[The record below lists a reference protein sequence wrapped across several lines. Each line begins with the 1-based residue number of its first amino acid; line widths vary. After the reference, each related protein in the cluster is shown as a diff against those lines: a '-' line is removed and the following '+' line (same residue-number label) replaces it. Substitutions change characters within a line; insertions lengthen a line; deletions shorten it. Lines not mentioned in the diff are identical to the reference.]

1 MSDIVERL
9 RSVGKD
15 YDFHENAYIYEAA
28 NEIERLR
35 AVLQKIAAMDEVSVT
50 DFDGVNDWAL
60 QYIQAYGGIDGA
72 HHKAWVLDQVARILH
87 GTPVIVTGSRWEN
100 GYKETLFR
108 TGDPS
113 SSYLEW
119 AEMMRSAGYG
129 YDEGIAP

>member
-9 RSVGKD
+9 RNELGWGIGP
-15 YDFHENAYIYEAA
+15 ALLCQTAA
-28 NEIERLR
+28 DEIERLR

-60 QYIQAYGGIDGA
+60 QYIQQYGGIDGN

-87 GTPVIVTGSRWEN
+87 GTPVIVTGAR
-100 GYKETLFR
+100 KETLFR

-119 AEMMRSAGYG
+119 AEMMRSGGYN